1 MGVSGFLRTKSSM
14 TIAHVLYGAV
24 HHGIILRTDDGAEE
38 KILRPTR
45 GEAAARPMQELLES
59 ANGWFL

>member
-1 MGVSGFLRTKSSM
+1 M